1 MYNNMLESPVALKKK
16 KTPSQLYMIYSFE
29 THLYFKETLVSSGEG
44 LGLMI

>member
-16 KTPSQLYMIYSFE
+16 TNQLYMIYSFE

-44 LGLMI
+44 LG